1 MGMSVRHGLVTL
13 ARQPRWRRWTLASF
27 LARLPVTMSLLAFV
41 LVGDQATG
49 SLAVGASL
57 AGAATVASGL
67 ASPLRGRALDRRELR
82 VGLQRASVANAV
94 ALLALLAGVAIGA
107 PIAVLFALA
116 VVQGITT
123 AAISGGMRALLPV
136 VVPERDLE
144 RANAIEAVS
153 IELAFVVGPTLAGT
167 LALFVEPTVVLGI
180 MAAAAAAAAW
190 VMHPLPK
197 LVPPKERPLAAPWS
211 VPGIKPVLL
220 ITVAVG
226 MTVGVFE
233 AALPPR
239 AEQLGLAAA
248 AAGPLLAFA
257 AVGSGIGGILA
268 SGMVGASARANR
280 LAPRYL
286 VAMGLLI
293 LPLAFLPTVPL
304 LAGSLFL
311 AGLPIAPL
319 NALGAMRLH
328 ASVPAG
334 RQAEGFSVYVATI
347 VLGAGLGQSAVGA
360 LLERTGPEPLLA
372 GGAAVP
378 LLVALVIIVV
388 RSRPRPR
395 ASSRGTAAA
404 DAAGSS

>member
-1 MGMSVRHGLVTL
+1 MPL
-13 ARQPRWRRWTLASF
+13 ARMPPMPEPTAANASNGPAAAAASPSCSARGGSAASNTPTVMPTATVMSRTGLMPGTLH
-27 LARLPVTMSLLAFV
+27 
-41 LVGDQATG
+41 
-49 SLAVGASL
+49 
-57 AGAATVASGL
+57 GAASGR
-67 ASPLRGRALDRRELR
+67 SFG
-82 VGLQRASVANAV
+82 GTSF
-94 ALLALLAGVAIGA
+94 G
-107 PIAVLFALA
+107 
-116 VVQGITT
+116 
-123 AAISGGMRALLPV
+123 SGCM
-136 VVPERDLE
+136 
-144 RANAIEAVS
+144 
-153 IELAFVVGPTLAGT
+153 TQ
-167 LALFVEPTVVLGI
+167 
-180 MAAAAAAAAW
+180 AAAAAAAW

-328 ASVPAG
+328 ASMPAG

-360 LLERTGPEPLLA
+360 LLERTGPAPLLA